1 MGLDLTLLP
10 FDCDQ
15 GDFCFS
21 HTMLDCERR
30 RDLFEAIMERLHE
43 TPVPGG
49 FQSFMGRTED
59 GDTRYGATT
68 KTPYG
73 EPLGWVQAGDLV
85 KIGPHVGVVDNHLNR
100 AIWAYLK
107 ELPYQTKI
115 ALYWH

>member
-30 RDLFEAIMERLHE
+30 RDLFEAVMEALRE
-43 TPVPGG
+43 TPVPDK
-49 FQSFMGRTED
+49 FMSFRGRTQE
-59 GDTRYGATT
+59 GNSCYGVTTR
-68 KTPYG
+68 TPYG

-85 KIGPHVGVVDNHLNR
+85 KLGSHVGVLDNYLNR
-100 AIWAYLK
+100 AVWAYLEK
-107 ELPYQTKI
+107 LPYQTKV
-115 ALYWH
+115 ALFWH